1 MYYPYLNPVKA
12 MPKVVFNAP
21 DKMYKELKEEANE
34 QDLLLGELVRN
45 VLREREKIAKYD
57 FGVEEEL
64 IDEEKLDE
72 AFLEHLEELAK
83 ESEDDEEDEDED
95 EDEDDDEEDK

>member
-1 MYYPYLNPVKA
+1 

-21 DKMYKELKEEANE
+21 DKLYKEMKEEANE

-45 VLREREKIAKYD
+45 IIREREKIAKYD

-72 AFLEHLEELAK
+72 AYLEHLAEE
-83 ESEDDEEDEDED
+83 EEEDEEDEDED
-95 EDEDDDEEDK
+95 EDEKAESDDEDDDEDDDSA